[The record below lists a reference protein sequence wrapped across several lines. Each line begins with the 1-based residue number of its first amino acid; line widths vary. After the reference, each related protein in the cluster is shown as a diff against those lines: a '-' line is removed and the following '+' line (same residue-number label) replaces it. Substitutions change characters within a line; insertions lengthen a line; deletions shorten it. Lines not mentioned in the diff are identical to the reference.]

1 MFKIVASLLFAQLI
15 LAAPLNED
23 TSNRRARPA
32 AARPPPPAADWSQLP
47 DDVLGN
53 VNDFMRPGAPRIPL
67 SSDSM
72 PSSNKGKKN
81 PPFNPTPVS
90 DDLNAPFPMDDAPI
104 TGPSTNRMPISS
116 PADDDTFGAPLKGK
130 KGNKT
135 PYGSKIA
142 PFSDDMNSDFPMD
155 DAPSTSGPKAPK
167 SSPIADDTF
176 GAPLKGKKG
185 KKPFGS
191 YPDYPSDDMN
201 NAFPTDST
209 DGAFG
214 TLPKFGPTNN
224 YGVFNQSPKLSNTRG
239 QRVYSPPVDVTDD
252 SFGGSP
258 DTTSDDMARAWPM
271 NDATSA
277 PSATGLK
284 GPKTSPSTD
293 NTFSAPPKGKKYPSN
308 NF

>member
-185 KKPFGS
+185 NKNPFG
-191 YPDYPSDDMN
+191 P
-201 NAFPTDST
+201 ST
-209 DGAFG
+209 DTTTDDTNAPFPMDDAPI
-214 TLPKFGPTNN
+214 TGPTSGRN
-224 YGVFNQSPKLSNTRG
+224 
-239 QRVYSPPVDVTDD
+239 
-252 SFGGSP
+252 
-258 DTTSDDMARAWPM
+258 
-271 NDATSA
+271 
-277 PSATGLK
+277 
-284 GPKTSPSTD
+284 GPKTSPYGDDS
-293 NTFSAPPKGKKYPSN
+293 FGAPPKGKKGNKNQFAFNPDTMV
-308 NF
+308 